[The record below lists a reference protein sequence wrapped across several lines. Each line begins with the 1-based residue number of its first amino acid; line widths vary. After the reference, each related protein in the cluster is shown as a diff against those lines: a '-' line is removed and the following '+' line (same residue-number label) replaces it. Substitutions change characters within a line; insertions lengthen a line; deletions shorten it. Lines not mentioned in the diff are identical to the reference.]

1 MVIVVQLCTSKT
13 RLRNGSKTT
22 HLTEI
27 DRKLDGSGNRKIEK
41 FSKQNEKKKK
51 QRRKF
56 PM

>member
-13 RLRNGSKTT
+13 RLRNGSNTT